1 MVTPPARK
9 AGVKQLTD
17 ELGFSERRACALA
30 QISRS
35 TVRYVPEPRP
45 DDAALIEE
53 IKKLARKEKR
63 YGYRR
68 ITAMLRREGWQVN
81 KKRVHRIWKALGLGL
96 PKKKPKR
103 RRRGPKGEV
112 IRKAERKDQV
122 WSYDFVE
129 DRTERGGRLRMLTIL
144 DEYTRE
150 SLAIPVEKSISSAKV
165 IETLE
170 RLFITRAV
178 PEYIRSDNGPEFV
191 AGAVQQWLAEKRCR
205 TIYIEPGS
213 PWENPYIESF
223 NGKFRDECLNRE
235 VFRNGREAQLVVEA
249 WRKEYNDYRPH
260 SALGYLTP
268 SEFTARA
275 ASSSRPMAA
284 LRLEPEDIEEI
295 LTL

>member
-17 ELGFSERRACALA
+17 ELGYSERRACALA

-35 TVRYVPEPRP
+35 TVRYVLKPRP

-68 ITAMLRREGWQVN
+68 STAMLRREGWQVN
-81 KKRVHRIWKALGLGL
+81 KKRVHRIWKALGFGL

-150 SLAIPVEKSISSAKV
+150 SLAIPVEKSISSANV

-223 NGKFRDECLNRE
+223 NGKFRDECLNME
-235 VFRNGREAQLVVEA
+235 LFRNGKEAQLVVEI
-249 WRKEYNDYRPH
+249 WRKEYNELRPH

-268 SEFTARA
+268 REFA
-275 ASSSRPMAA
+275 AQAVSSSRATPSF
-284 LRLEPEDIEEI
+284 RLQPDEVEEV